1 MKTLI
6 QPVVAQAAQATVDT
20 GHGVPVLR
28 LGFRPFYLGATAF
41 ALLAIPLWI
50 FMFLGRTHWAP
61 VVPPQLW
68 HAHEMLFGFA
78 AAVIVGFLMTAVKA
92 WTGLPTPRGAVLG
105 WLAALWLAAR
115 IAATFAPYAVYAL
128 LDVLLLP
135 AVAVILA
142 RVLLRAGNRRNLPL
156 IGLLGLLTLAN
167 VLFHLAVQGYL
178 DLAPVRPLY
187 AALALIVLIECV
199 MAGRV
204 IPAFTMSAIAGLRL
218 KVDPKMEKATALA
231 SVLALLLWVFMPTGP
246 LTAPVLAVAAV
257 LQLLR
262 LMSWKPWLTRGR
274 PILWVLHLAYAW
286 IPVGFLL
293 LAMSLIG
300 WFPPSA
306 GIHALAVGATGGL
319 IIGMVTRTARGHTG
333 RPLKAS
339 PVEVA
344 AYALVALAAVLRV
357 LVPLIAPQYLIMAVI
372 AAGTAWSLAFALYL
386 VVYAPWLMR
395 VRLDGK
401 DG

>member
-50 FMFLGRTHWAP
+50 FMFLDATHWAP

-105 WLAALWLAAR
+105 CLVALWLAAR
-115 IAATFAPYAVYAL
+115 IAATFAPYAVYAV

-135 AVAVILA
+135 AVAAILA

-167 VLFHLAVQGYL
+167 VLFHLAVLGYL
-178 DLAPVRPLY
+178 DLAPVHPT
-187 AALALIVLIECV
+187 VLRHF
-199 MAGRV
+199 A
-204 IPAFTMSAIAGLRL
+204 TLR
-218 KVDPKMEKATALA
+218 
-231 SVLALLLWVFMPTGP
+231 
-246 LTAPVLAVAAV
+246 
-257 LQLLR
+257 R
-262 LMSWKPWLTRGR
+262 RGQ
-274 PILWVLHLAYAW
+274 
-286 IPVGFLL
+286 
-293 LAMSLIG
+293 SELIG
-300 WFPPSA
+300 
-306 GIHALAVGATGGL
+306 
-319 IIGMVTRTARGHTG
+319 G
-333 RPLKAS
+333 R
-339 PVEVA
+339 EV
-344 AYALVALAAVLRV
+344 
-357 LVPLIAPQYLIMAVI
+357 
-372 AAGTAWSLAFALYL
+372 F
-386 VVYAPWLMR
+386 
-395 VRLDGK
+395 K
-401 DG
+401 DGAP